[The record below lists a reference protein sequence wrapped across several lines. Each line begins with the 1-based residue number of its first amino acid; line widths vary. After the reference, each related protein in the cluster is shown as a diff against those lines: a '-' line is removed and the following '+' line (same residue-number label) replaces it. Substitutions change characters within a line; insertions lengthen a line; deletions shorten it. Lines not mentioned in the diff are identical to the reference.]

1 MKVYEK
7 LNEMFNTNDS
17 LRKTVIDIFMENLKS
32 HIRISKDFLD
42 LEEDDLQYFPNY
54 STFIDYDNV
63 NYERMFNKIEEY
75 LLKDETELDHQVRM
89 EDLFT

>member
-17 LRKTVIDIFMENLKS
+17 LRKTTIDIFMENLKS
-32 HIRISKDFLD
+32 HIQISEDFLD
-42 LEEDDLQYFPNY
+42 LEEDDLDYFPNY
-54 STFIDYDNV
+54 STFIEYDNV

-75 LLKDETELDHQVRM
+75 LLKDETEVEYQMHIK
-89 EDLFT
+89 DLLE

>member
-32 HIRISKDFLD
+32 HIQISEDFLD
-42 LEEDDLQYFPNY
+42 LEEDDLDYFPNY
-54 STFIDYDNV
+54 STFIEYDNLD
-63 NYERMFNKIEEY
+63 YERMFNKIEEY
-75 LLKDETELDHQVRM
+75 LLKDETEVEYQIHIK
-89 EDLFT
+89 DLLK

>member
-32 HIRISKDFLD
+32 HIQISKDFLD
-42 LEEDDLQYFPNY
+42 LEEDDLKYFPNY
-54 STFIDYDNV
+54 STFIEYDNMD
-63 NYERMFNKIEEY
+63 YEGMFNKIEEQ
-75 LLKDETELDHQVRM
+75 LLKEETEIEHQICI
-89 EDLFT
+89 EDLLV

>member
-32 HIRISKDFLD
+32 HIQISEDFLD
-42 LEEDDLQYFPNY
+42 LEEDDLDYFPNY
-54 STFIDYDNV
+54 STFIEYDNMD
-63 NYERMFNKIEEY
+63 YEKMFNRIEEQ
-75 LLKDETELDHQVRM
+75 LLIEETEIEHQICI
-89 EDLFT
+89 EDLLV

>member
-32 HIRISKDFLD
+32 HIQISKDFLD
-42 LEEDDLQYFPNY
+42 LEEDDLDYFPNY
-54 STFIDYDNV
+54 STYIEYDNIDY
-63 NYERMFNKIEEY
+63 EKMFNRIEEY
-75 LLKDETELDHQVRM
+75 LLKEETEFERQIRI
-89 EDLFT
+89 EDLLV